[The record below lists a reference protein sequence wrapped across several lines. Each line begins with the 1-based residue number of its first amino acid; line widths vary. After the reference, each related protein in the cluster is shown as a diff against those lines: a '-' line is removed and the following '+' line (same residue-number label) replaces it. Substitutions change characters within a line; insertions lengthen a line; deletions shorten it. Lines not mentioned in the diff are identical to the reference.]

1 MTSPKADN
9 FAEKQVEILHEE
21 GLHMRPAM
29 QFVDCANNYKSKIS
43 IHKAGQVV
51 DGKSIM
57 QLTMLAAT
65 QGTQLIIQAE
75 GSDAFE
81 AVEALVKVLE
91 DGSKDENKKTEDLE
105 AGS

>member
-1 MTSPKADN
+1 MTAAQADN

-29 QFVDCANNYKSKIS
+29 QLVDCANQFKSKIS
-43 IHKAGQVV
+43 IHKAAQVV

-65 QGTQLIIQAE
+65 KGTQLIIQAH

-81 AVEALVKVLE
+81 AVEALAKVLA
-91 DGSKDENKKTEDLE
+91 DGSKGESNRAAESE